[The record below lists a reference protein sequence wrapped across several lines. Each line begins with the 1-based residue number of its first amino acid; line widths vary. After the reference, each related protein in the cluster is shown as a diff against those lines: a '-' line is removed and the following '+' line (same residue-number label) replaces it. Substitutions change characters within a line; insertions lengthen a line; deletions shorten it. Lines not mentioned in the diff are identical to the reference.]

1 MHLEGGELMAFM
13 DQWLADIRRV
23 KDITDAL
30 SKELEARTSLTLN
43 GYYVLYFLAHSE
55 EKKMRLNILQEYMGL
70 SQSAMSRMIVRMEG
84 SNCGSIRR
92 VDCDCDKRGVYIA
105 ITDCGLKRLTEA
117 KTVVEEVLQRYY
129 K

>member
-1 MHLEGGELMAFM
+1 MAFM

-30 SKELEARTSLTLN
+30 KQRVGSENIINIKRVLTYYTFWRT
-43 GYYVLYFLAHSE
+43 AK

-105 ITDCGLKRLTEA
+105 ITDCGLKRLTED
-117 KTVVEEVLQRYY
+117 ENSG
-129 K
+129 